1 MKALVL
7 TSFLLALA
15 VSASS
20 QLDYFISI
28 DADGGQPFSVMIGR
42 KIWSSD
48 AQGHLIIPQLKDSV
62 YRLRVNFPRN
72 EYPELLFDITLGKRD
87 KGFELKKSGSQSWSL
102 YDWQR
107 LELIAIAS
115 DQQAPPVQQP
125 VFKRTD
131 PLANLLAGTVNDSA
145 VLLTS
150 TTTPRPIEKDTLK
163 TKPLQTIDT
172 TIQSLTTPKLLNPPV
187 QLLVDK
193 STTLGRQLVYAI
205 MEGEIMQE
213 AIVLFIALDNS
224 QETVQIA
231 PSPMLTDTTTSQVV
245 EPKTLP
251 DTILPDTS
259 KPMLVPKNDSI
270 VVHEALLQKDS
281 LLVSPSVLSDSS
293 PVFKDTVFKDTVNNS
308 IQNQTDSSLI
318 QKDSTLTSVPVVL
331 PNQPDSL
338 ITSDTLIVSGT
349 LLEMSSIVDSLS
361 KKPITVDSAI
371 AVKATLPPIIILN
384 SDCLNFASETD
395 VDKLRVK
402 LLDASGQENRLALV
416 KKAFKSKCHSA
427 KQARALSEV
436 FNSEEEKLEFLELAY
451 PFISDTGSFKLLV
464 DLFTQPEN
472 ANKFKKMVRM

>member
-1 MKALVL
+1 
-7 TSFLLALA
+7 
-15 VSASS
+15 
-20 QLDYFISI
+20 
-28 DADGGQPFSVMIGR
+28 
-42 KIWSSD
+42 
-48 AQGHLIIPQLKDSV
+48 
-62 YRLRVNFPRN
+62 
-72 EYPELLFDITLGKRD
+72 LFDITLGKRD
-87 KGFELKKSGSQSWSL
+87 KGFELKKSGSQSWTL
-102 YDWQR
+102 FDWQR
-107 LELIAIAS
+107 LELIAIATE
-115 DQQAPPVQQP
+115 QQSPPVQQT

-150 TTTPRPIEKDTLK
+150 TTSPKPIAKDTLK

-172 TIQSLTTPKLLNPPV
+172 NTQSLATSKLLTPPV

-193 STTLGRQLVYAI
+193 STILGRQLVYAI

-213 AIVLFIALDNS
+213 AIVLFIAVDTTHEH
-224 QETVQIA
+224 ETVQIKD
-231 PSPMLTDTTTSQVV
+231 SPKLPDTTTAMVV
-245 EPKTLP
+245 VPKPLP

-259 KPMLVPKNDSI
+259 KPMNVPKNDS
-270 VVHEALLQKDS
+270 VVVQEALLQKDS

-293 PVFKDTVFKDTVNNS
+293 HIFKDTVNSS
-308 IQNQTDSSLI
+308 ILNQSDSI
-318 QKDSTLTSVPVVL
+318 VVQKDSTLTSATAVL
-331 PNQPDSL
+331 PIQPGSL

-349 LLEMSSIVDSLS
+349 LLEKPSIVDSLE

-427 KQARALSEV
+427 KQVRALSEA

-451 PFISDTGSFKLLV
+451 PFISDTGNFKQLV
-464 DLFTQPEN
+464 DMFTQPEI
-472 ANKFKKMVRM
+472 ANKFKKMVRL